1 MSRALSDG
9 SAKEIEINN
18 GKMLPKLI
26 VPFLLEFSLLQI
38 IKDRL
43 NIGAK
48 PLGRATRR
56 KKDIILHKSGHGF
69 ETAQILQT
77 KAKVIQRYFCSLK
90 R

>member
-48 PLGRATRR
+48 PLGRATGR
-56 KKDIILHKSGHGF
+56 KKDIMSFFINLGMALKRHKSF
-69 ETAQILQT
+69 KLRQ
-77 KAKVIQRYFCSLK
+77 K
-90 R
+90 